1 MDGKFALTEEAVHQ
15 AVKRAWTETLPRASC
30 GPTIEWADAGADSL
44 DTLHL
49 VLRLET
55 YLGRKVPFDLITPD
69 MTPWSLTRQLL
80 NEPATHN
87 DSARPPIFL
96 IPGVFGDEPIF
107 ADFRRSLPQHVRL
120 QTLELPDL
128 GCPASLLSDM
138 AATGHFVATEIA
150 RRLPQGNILLA
161 GYSFGGC
168 VAFEATAFLL
178 AQGRQVV
185 FLGLLDPVASNWV
198 DDSRVHEP
206 KRQATSWRQCLLRWR
221 LRFKKLLPYE
231 DEDMFGYIDRLVLAV
246 LVQLKRQA
254 TSWRQCLLQLHPHE
268 DEDMFG
274 CIDWLVLAVL
284 VQLKAFDCG
293 RRRILS
299 ARHWISP
306 EGLVRRRK
314 YLLRLLR
321 LSALKRWR
329 PLPLDAQTL
338 LVMSEERYPSGSS
351 HLWPRF
357 CSNLNIVR
365 LPGRHLEIFEPQALE
380 RFTPAFV
387 EAVKAAG
394 ASGC

>member
-1 MDGKFALTEEAVHQ
+1 MDGKFTLTEEAVHQ
-15 AVKRAWTETLPRASC
+15 AVKRAWTQTLPRASY
-30 GPTIEWADAGADSL
+30 GPTIEWAEAGADSL

-49 VLRLET
+49 SLRLET

-87 DSARPPIFL
+87 DSERPPIFL
-96 IPGVFGDEPIF
+96 IPGLFGDEPIF
-107 ADFRRSLPQHVRL
+107 ADFRRSLSQQFLL

-138 AATGHFVATEIA
+138 AATGHFAATEIA

-168 VAFEATAFLL
+168 VAFEATALL
-178 AQGRQVV
+178 VAQGRQVV
-185 FLGLLDPVASNWV
+185 FLGLLDPGAPNGV
-198 DDSRVHEP
+198 DDSRVNQP
-206 KRQATSWRQCLLRWR
+206 KQQATSWRQYLLHWR
-221 LRFKKLLPYE
+221 LMFKQLLPNE
-231 DEDMFGYIDRLVLAV
+231 DEDMFGYIDWVVLAV
-246 LVQLKRQA
+246 LVR
-254 TSWRQCLLQLHPHE
+254 
-268 DEDMFG
+268 
-274 CIDWLVLAVL
+274 
-284 VQLKAFDCG
+284 LKAFDCG

-314 YLLRLLR
+314 YLLKRLR
-321 LSALKRWR
+321 LTALKRWR
-329 PLPLDAQTL
+329 PLPLAAPTL
-338 LVMSEERYPSGSS
+338 LVMSEQSYMSGSS

-380 RFTPAFV
+380 RLTPAFV

-394 ASGC
+394 VNRR